1 MYALPRTSHLM
12 ARLPVQAKSPVISTH
27 KVMSG
32 LPVQAK
38 SLIVT
43 NTLNELGSE
52 LPVQAKF
59 RP

>member
-1 MYALPRTSHLM
+1 M
-12 ARLPVQAKSPVISTH
+12 A
-27 KVMSG
+27 G

-38 SLIVT
+38 SLIAT
-43 NTLNELGSE
+43 NTFNKLGSE